1 MERFQKKETLGSG
14 SFGSVYKALDT
25 KTGEVVAIKKMKQKF
40 KTWEESMALPEIK
53 SLIQLSHPWL
63 VKMKEVIRSS
73 DYLYMILELVDQD
86 LGKMVRSLRK
96 SGSSFSES
104 QIRDIIYQLV
114 VGVEYIHK

>member
-1 MERFQKKETLGSG
+1 MERFETKETLGSG

-25 KTGEVVAIKKMKQKF
+25 KTNEIVAIKKMKQKF
-40 KTWEESMALPEIK
+40 KTWEESMGLPEIK
-53 SLIQLSHPWL
+53 SLIQLNHPCL

-86 LGKMVRSLRK
+86 IGKLVRSMRK
-96 SGSSFSES
+96 AGSSFSES
-104 QIRDIIYQLV
+104 EVRDIMYQIV

>member
-1 MERFQKKETLGSG
+1 MDRVQKKETLGSG

-25 KTGEVVAIKKMKQKF
+25 KTNEIVAIKKMKQKF

-53 SLIQLSHPWL
+53 SLIQLNHPCL

-86 LGKMVRSLRK
+86 MGKMVRSMRK
-96 SGSSFSES
+96 SGMHFSES
-104 QIRDIIYQLV
+104 QIRDIMFQLV